1 MHFEWGEISIL
12 RHKKAFLLR
21 NFTLYVILQREYT
34 HSNQFKHA
42 IRVGFHILISF
53 KIYFSSGI
61 SINLPPRF
69 FLKNEVSLHQKK
81 IHKTLVVSTATTGGS
96 AFELS
101 AKLTSAIVYIEAM
114 AIHAN
119 MPKYFFKLL
128 FILVTPFHS
137 SSVNKRRSHFS
148 QCIFYIILSR

>member
-1 MHFEWGEISIL
+1 MIITIATKNHAGNTASQSGVSFISENDI
-12 RHKKAFLLR
+12 H
-21 NFTLYVILQREYT
+21 LYMIMPTR
-34 HSNQFKHA
+34 A
-42 IRVGFHILISF
+42 ITDINAI
-53 KIYFSSGI
+53 IFS
-61 SINLPPRF
+61 NLPPRF